1 MRALISTL
9 SFIWNHPLNRS
20 DRLGAIG
27 RYVRWQISARISP
40 GPIGI
45 RFVEDTLLLASPG
58 MTGATGNYYCG
69 LHELSDM
76 GFVLHAL
83 RPGDLFLDVG
93 ANIGSY
99 TVLAAGAAG
108 ARVIAVEPIPETCE
122 RLRKNVAVN
131 GLADRV
137 LLVNKGLAARE
148 GELRFTATLDCV
160 NHVAVDGES
169 EHCIAVPVTTID
181 HLCRETIP
189 SIIKIDVEGFEDQ
202 VLAGAAKTLSSPAV
216 LAVVMETNRSG
227 ARYGKRDDAL
237 FAEMRRLGFVPCG
250 YDAIERNIVT
260 EATGLGNTIFIRNPH
275 ALLPRLKSAK
285 KYRLINGEI

>member
-27 RYVRWQISARISP
+27 RYLRWQISSRVAP
-40 GPIGI
+40 GPIAV
-45 RFVEDTLLLASPG
+45 RFVEDALLLASPG

-83 RPGDLFLDVG
+83 RPDDLFLDVG

-99 TVLAAGAAG
+99 TVLAAGGAG
-108 ARVIAVEPIPETCE
+108 ARVIAVEPIPDTCE
-122 RLRKNVAVN
+122 RLRRNIAINK
-131 GLADRV
+131 LSDRV
-137 LLVNKGLAARE
+137 VLINKGLASSE

-169 EHCIAVPVTTID
+169 EQCIVVPVTTID
-181 HLCRETIP
+181 QLCRESIP

-202 VLAGAAKTLSSPAV
+202 VLAGASKTLSSPAV

-227 ARYGKRDDAL
+227 ARYGKRDDSL
-237 FAEMRRLGFVPCG
+237 FAEMRRFGFVPCG
-250 YDAIERNIVT
+250 YDAIERDIVS
-260 EATGLGNTIFIRNPH
+260 EATGLGNTIFIRDPY

>member
-1 MRALISTL
+1 M
-9 SFIWNHPLNRS
+9 
-20 DRLGAIG
+20 
-27 RYVRWQISARISP
+27 
-40 GPIGI
+40 
-45 RFVEDTLLLASPG
+45 LLASLG

-83 RPGDLFLDVG
+83 TPDDLFLDVG

-99 TVLAAGAAG
+99 TVLAAGAVG
-108 ARVIAVEPIPETCE
+108 AKVIAVEPIPDTCE
-122 RLRKNVAVN
+122 RLRRNVAVN
-131 GLADRV
+131 RLEDRV
-137 LLVNKGLAARE
+137 VLVNKGLASRE

-169 EHCIAVPVTTID
+169 GQCVVVPVTTID
-181 HLCRETIP
+181 QLCREAIP
-189 SIIKIDVEGFEDQ
+189 AVIKIDVEGFEDQ
-202 VLAGAAKTLSSPAV
+202 VLAGASMTLSSPAV

-227 ARYGKRDDAL
+227 ARYGKGDDAL

-260 EATGLGNTIFIRNPH
+260 EATGLGNTIFIRNPG